1 MLFFNLT
8 MCQREGNTKQCNK
21 RLERD
26 FFFKK
31 MKQPADTIQDLKT
44 TRNTHC
50 APLVHTV
57 HQEANE
63 ASQIRRV
70 RRWEWLHTK

>member
-8 MCQREGNTKQCNK
+8 MCQREGN
-21 RLERD
+21 
-26 FFFKK
+26 FGF
-31 MKQPADTIQDLKT
+31 DLSYQICFLA
-44 TRNTHC
+44 THC
-50 APLVHTV
+50 VPLVHTV

-70 RRWEWLHTK
+70 RRWEWLHMK